1 MSKRFRYCAVVLG
14 SCHVQDCPGD
24 RAISTASPTSNA
36 TGGSSASP
44 RPTQRQES
52 SYASRPINR
61 RKLER
66 STHPGRQPNAL

>member
-1 MSKRFRYCAVVLG
+1 MW
-14 SCHVQDCPGD
+14 DCSRD
-24 RAISTASPTSNA
+24 RGISTVSPTSHA
-36 TGGSSASP
+36 TGGSSARP

-52 SYASRPINR
+52 SCASRPINR